1 MKIYLIILGLFAL
14 TMAKPQIPPPPSS
27 PEPAP
32 APPPSQPPAP
42 PAEPPAPPA
51 EPPAPPAEPP
61 TPPAEPAPP
70 VDPAPPAEPPVPPAE
85 PPVPPPASPAPAPV
99 PPPAEPAPAPPP
111 SSPAP
116 APQPPAPSDP
126 APAPPAPNPTGAP
139 IEGPICECGYT
150 YCAKVLMAMAKP
162 WNEAQL
168 SEAYCKTP
176 NANCPEDSPATGVG
190 SALYICLCDQIDQK
204 VGDHLEL
211 LCGCDTCL
219 NVGPDFRGRCKTPC
233 LPGQSGGGGGGGGG
247 AGDPNTKEGDKGES
261 PMRGSNWLGRFHM

>member
-1 MKIYLIILGLFAL
+1 MKIYFILLGLLAL
-14 TMAKPQIPPPPSS
+14 VMAKPQVPPPSS
-27 PEPAP
+27 PQPAP
-32 APPPSQPPAP
+32 VPPPSQPPAP
-42 PAEPPAPPA
+42 PADPPVPPVPPA
-51 EPPAPPAEPP
+51 E
-61 TPPAEPAPP
+61 
-70 VDPAPPAEPPVPPAE
+70 PPAEPPVPPS
-85 PPVPPPASPAPAPV
+85 PPPAPV
-99 PPPAEPAPAPPP
+99 PPPDEPAPAPPP

-116 APQPPAPSDP
+116 VPQPPAPTDP

-139 IEGPICECGYT
+139 PPIEGPICECGYT
-150 YCAKVLMAMAKP
+150 YCAEVLMAMAKP

-176 NANCPEDSPATGVG
+176 NANCPQGSPATSVG

-233 LPGQSGGGGGGGGG
+233 LPGHGGGSG
-247 AGDPNTKEGDKGES
+247 AGDPKTKEGDKGES
-261 PMRGSNWLGRFHM
+261 PMRGSGRLGRFHM

>member
-1 MKIYLIILGLFAL
+1 MKIYFILLGLL
-14 TMAKPQIPPPPSS
+14 TLVTAKPQVPPPSS
-27 PEPAP
+27 PQPAP
-32 APPPSQPPAP
+32 VPPPSQPPAP
-42 PAEPPAPPA
+42 PADPPVPPA
-51 EPPAPPAEPP
+51 E
-61 TPPAEPAPP
+61 
-70 VDPAPPAEPPVPPAE
+70 PPAEPPVPPS
-85 PPVPPPASPAPAPV
+85 PPPAPV
-99 PPPAEPAPAPPP
+99 PPPGEPAPAPPP

-116 APQPPAPSDP
+116 VPQPPAPTDP

-139 IEGPICECGYT
+139 PPPIEGPICECGYT
-150 YCAKVLMAMAKP
+150 YCAQVLMAMAKP

-176 NANCPEDSPATGVG
+176 NANCPQGSPATSVD

-233 LPGQSGGGGGGGGG
+233 LPGRSGGSG

-261 PMRGSNWLGRFHM
+261 PMRGSGGRLGRFHM